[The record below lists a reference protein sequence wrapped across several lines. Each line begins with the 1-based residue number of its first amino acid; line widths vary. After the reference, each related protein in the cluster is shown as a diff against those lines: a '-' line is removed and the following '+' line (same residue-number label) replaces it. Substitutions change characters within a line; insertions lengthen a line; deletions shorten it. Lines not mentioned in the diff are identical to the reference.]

1 VFGGQFLVGAGGYWQ
16 ANDTFGTHVAYAG
29 PVLEW
34 RFLPTSTVG
43 VNLHGLIGGGY
54 RYADYYPVPY
64 GGHNNG
70 RYSGAYYHDDTFFV
84 AEPEAQVVFRFG
96 STVRL
101 QVGAGYRATSADG
114 LSGASGSI
122 GVQIG
127 R

>member
-1 VFGGQFLVGAGGYWQ
+1 
-16 ANDTFGTHVAYAG
+16 VA
-29 PVLEW
+29 
-34 RFLPTSTVG
+34 FLPTSTVG

-54 RYADYYPVPY
+54 RYADYYAVPY
-64 GGHNNG
+64 GAHNNG
-70 RYSGAYYHDDTFFV
+70 RYYGAPYYYHDDTFFV